1 MKQDFVLIMYMLL
14 LIMLLW
20 TITEIVKK
28 IIGIIL

>member
-1 MKQDFVLIMYMLL
+1 MKPNFVLIMYMLL

-28 IIGIIL
+28 IMEIIL